1 MCCFSCKKQTETMQE
16 ESSTVHS
23 EVYSYGGSLNEI
35 GKAVVATPDGGF
47 AVLGS
52 AQSLDGDL
60 EGKGD
65 NSFDFWLLRFD
76 AQGNLLWEETYGSS
90 GDDRGTDLV
99 LRPEGGFVL
108 TGSRESTI
116 DGIES
121 SNLWILAVDEMGT
134 LLWDKTFGFAGT
146 DFGTCLVATP
156 DGGYAVTGVLD
167 VTASQGQGNKLRKHA
182 GGDYWVLK
190 LNAEGELIW
199 QNYFGGLQT
208 DTPFAIALASDG
220 GFFVAGSSDSEDSDI
235 SENRGSY
242 DAWLVK
248 LSANGQLLW
257 ERSYGGSQMD
267 TAYDMAV
274 SENGNIVLVGD
285 TRSSDQQILQ
295 NKGGA
300 DLWYWRLNAEG
311 ELIEQKTFGGS
322 DFDVGRSLHA
332 LSNGLWLLSGS
343 SRSLDGDLENN
354 KGQNDAWTFV
364 WDSKNNQIIWR
375 QTVGGSRIDFA
386 YAATALADGRWV
398 TVGESNSPDGD
409 IPMNRG
415 FSDLLLFINTK
426 NH

>member
-1 MCCFSCKKQTETMQE
+1 
-16 ESSTVHS
+16 
-23 EVYSYGGSLNEI
+23 
-35 GKAVVATPDGGF
+35 
-47 AVLGS
+47 
-52 AQSLDGDL
+52 
-60 EGKGD
+60 
-65 NSFDFWLLRFD
+65 
-76 AQGNLLWEETYGSS
+76 
-90 GDDRGTDLV
+90 
-99 LRPEGGFVL
+99 
-108 TGSRESTI
+108 
-116 DGIES
+116 
-121 SNLWILAVDEMGT
+121 
-134 LLWDKTFGFAGT
+134 
-146 DFGTCLVATP
+146 
-156 DGGYAVTGVLD
+156 
-167 VTASQGQGNKLRKHA
+167 
-182 GGDYWVLK
+182 
-190 LNAEGELIW
+190 
-199 QNYFGGLQT
+199 
-208 DTPFAIALASDG
+208 
-220 GFFVAGSSDSEDSDI
+220 
-235 SENRGSY
+235 
-242 DAWLVK
+242 
-248 LSANGQLLW
+248 
-257 ERSYGGSQMD
+257 MD

>member
-1 MCCFSCKKQTETMQE
+1 M
-16 ESSTVHS
+16 
-23 EVYSYGGSLNEI
+23 
-35 GKAVVATPDGGF
+35 
-47 AVLGS
+47 
-52 AQSLDGDL
+52 
-60 EGKGD
+60 
-65 NSFDFWLLRFD
+65 
-76 AQGNLLWEETYGSS
+76 
-90 GDDRGTDLV
+90 
-99 LRPEGGFVL
+99 
-108 TGSRESTI
+108 
-116 DGIES
+116 
-121 SNLWILAVDEMGT
+121 DEMGT
-134 LLWDKTFGFAGT
+134 LLWDKIFGFAGT

-235 SENRGSY
+235 SESRGSY

-332 LSNGLWLLSGS
+332 LSNGLWLLSVS
-343 SRSLDGDLENN
+343 YTHLTLPTILR
-354 KGQNDAWTFV
+354 V
-364 WDSKNNQIIWR
+364 
-375 QTVGGSRIDFA
+375 
-386 YAATALADGRWV
+386 
-398 TVGESNSPDGD
+398 
-409 IPMNRG
+409 
-415 FSDLLLFINTK
+415 
-426 NH
+426 